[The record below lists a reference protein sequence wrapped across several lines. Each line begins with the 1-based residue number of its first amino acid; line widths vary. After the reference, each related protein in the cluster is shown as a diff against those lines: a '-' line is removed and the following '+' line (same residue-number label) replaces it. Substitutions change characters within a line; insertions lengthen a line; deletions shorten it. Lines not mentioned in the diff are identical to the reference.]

1 MWLPFLCPAIQLSES
16 GSDSDVES
24 SAVRP
29 KQPHVLQENTR
40 MGMDNEESMM
50 SYEGTGGETSH
61 ALEDSNASYG
71 SYEEPDPKSNTR
83 DTSFSSIGGYEVSE
97 EEEEEEEDQRRGP
110 SVLSQVHLSEDE
122 EDSEDFHS
130 IAGDSDLD
138 SDE

>member
-61 ALEDSNASYG
+61 ALEDSNA
-71 SYEEPDPKSNTR
+71 R
-83 DTSFSSIGGYEVSE
+83 
-97 EEEEEEEDQRRGP
+97 
-110 SVLSQVHLSEDE
+110 
-122 EDSEDFHS
+122 
-130 IAGDSDLD
+130 
-138 SDE
+138 